1 MSADCNGH
9 CEDCPYS
16 WCVPVNRARPPKV
29 ADRQHWRQDARA
41 ELVELADLYGIDPS
55 GVRL

>member
-1 MSADCNGH
+1 MPADCNGR

-16 WCVPVNRARPPKV
+16 WCAPVACAQPTK
-29 ADRQHWRQDARA
+29 ASDRQGWRQDARA
-41 ELVELADLYGIDPS
+41 ELDELADLYGIDPS